1 MITQN
6 DLDDDTL
13 YGDTANLK
21 IDVKLPRDM
30 RKLNDELQDAD
41 PFEQDQKSSKTTD
54 SAESKELL
62 QLSRILRYYP
72 FMRFFNACARSM
84 YLGEPRGERMR
95 TFSSHHP
102 IFRRICLFGDLVFV
116 TLCSIL
122 IITTIAYILARF
134 AGIPMPWNCT

>member
-1 MITQN
+1 MITHN

-41 PFEQDQKSSKTTD
+41 PFEQEQESSKTTD

-84 YLGEPRGERMR
+84 YLSEQRGKRMYM
-95 TFSSHHP
+95 FSIRHP
-102 IFRRICLFGDLVFV
+102 IFRKVCMLGDLLF
-116 TLCSIL
+116 TALCSVIIL
-122 IITTIAYILARF
+122 AVMLLILARF
-134 AGIPMPWNCT
+134 AGIPMPWE